1 MSDDRPSADQLSEE
15 EKLDRNRRHFLSI
28 AAAVTGGVGIA
39 AAAVPFLGSLQP
51 SARARALG
59 APVEVAVG
67 DMDAGEMVRVV
78 WRGQV
83 VYVVRR
89 SDEMLASLEKVTDM
103 LRDPNSEVAEQ
114 QPEFAVNQYRSIKPE
129 YLVVIGSCTH
139 LGCAPLPQFEVGPA
153 PDWQGG
159 FFCPCHGSR
168 FDLAGRVYKGVPA
181 PTNLRVPPYRF
192 IQEDVIMVG
201 AENGVS

>member
-1 MSDDRPSADQLSEE
+1 MSDEE
-15 EKLDRNRRHFLSI
+15 ALDRNRRHFLSV

-39 AAAVPFLGSLQP
+39 AAAVPFLSSLKP

-67 DMDAGEMVRVV
+67 TMEPGEMVRVV
-78 WRGQV
+78 WRGKV
-83 VYVVRR
+83 VYVLRR
-89 SDEMLASLEKVTDM
+89 SEEMLERLERSADL
-103 LRDPNSEVAEQ
+103 LRDPNSEVVEQ
-114 QPEFAVNQYRSIKPE
+114 QPEFAVNTYRSIRPE
-129 YLVVIGSCTH
+129 FLVLEGACTH

-153 PDWQGG
+153 PDWFGG

-192 IQEDVIMVG
+192 IQEDVIMIG
-201 AENGVS
+201 DESGVS